1 MGTFLAPE
9 SKTVTAISAR
19 LRIIFLA
26 LGAVS
31 LAVSIFAESQ
41 ILALIGL
48 GLIFWG
54 ALLMFLS
61 PVRHVEA
68 SLLYSASLASYSTVD
83 RIIADFDYKG
93 KGYYL
98 SSFPKDVYLPEHLKG
113 LKDVL
118 VYVSAQETSEMPPV
132 DELAESKFLLK
143 DSKGVLIAPPGIG
156 LLEEMESKLNLDLT
170 KTGLAELC
178 EILPQFLLENF
189 NIAKDITLSLK
200 DNTVNLR
207 LTDSIYK
214 NLYGAAKHFKS
225 VGMLGCPLASA
236 VACALAKVSGKP
248 VVIQRYRVSLD
259 GTMVELQF
267 NIVEGKGE

>member
-1 MGTFLAPE
+1 MGTLLATE
-9 SKTVTAISAR
+9 SKTMTAISAR

-31 LAVSIFAESQ
+31 LVASLFAESQ
-41 ILALIGL
+41 VLALIGL

-68 SLLYSASLASYSTVD
+68 SLLYSASLSSYSTVD
-83 RIIADFDYKG
+83 RIIADFEYKG
-93 KGYYL
+93 KGYHIPSY
-98 SSFPKDVYLPEHLKG
+98 PKDVYLPEHLKG

-118 VYVSAQETSEMPPV
+118 VS
-132 DELAESKFLLK
+132 
-143 DSKGVLIAPPGIG
+143 PPGLG
-156 LLEEMESKLNLDLT
+156 LLEEMESKLNVDLT
-170 KTGLAELC
+170 KTSLAELS

-207 LTDSIYK
+207 LTDSVYR
-214 NLYGAAKHFKS
+214 NLYGTAKHSKS
-225 VGMLGCPLASA
+225 VAMLGCPLASA
-236 VACALAKVSGKP
+236 VACALAKASGKP

-259 GTMVELQF
+259 GMTVELQF
-267 NIVEGKGE
+267 NILEGKGQ

>member
-1 MGTFLAPE
+1 MAPE

-19 LRIIFLA
+19 LRIVFLV
-26 LGAVS
+26 LGAIS
-31 LAVSIFAESQ
+31 LAVSIFVESQ

-68 SLLYSASLASYSTVD
+68 SLLYSASIATYSTVD
-83 RIIADFDYKG
+83 RIIAEFEYKG
-93 KGYYL
+93 KGYHL
-98 SSFPKDVYLPEHLKG
+98 PSFPKDVYLPEHLKG
-113 LKDVL
+113 LKDVV

-132 DELAESKFLLK
+132 EELAESKFLLK
-143 DSKGVLIAPPGIG
+143 DSKGVLISPPGLG
-156 LLEEMESKLNLDLT
+156 LLDEIESKLNIDLT
-170 KTGLAELC
+170 KTSLTELS

-207 LTDSIYK
+207 LTDSVYR
-214 NLYGAAKHFKS
+214 NLYGTAKHSKS

-236 VACALAKVSGKP
+236 IACALAKASGKP

-259 GTMVELQF
+259 GMMVELQF
-267 NIVEGKGE
+267 NIVEGKSE